1 MTPQDFIR
9 KWKTHAL
16 TERAAAQEHFLDL
29 CRLFD
34 HPTPAEDDPKGD
46 HFTFEKG
53 AAIAGGG
60 DGWADV
66 WKKGYFAWEY
76 KKRRRNLDEAMVQ
89 LTRYAAALEHPPLL
103 VVCDT
108 IRFQILTT
116 WTNLETKKY
125 SFELEDLADP
135 DKFNILRSVFHNPDA
150 LKPTRTR
157 AMITAEAAKK
167 FQSISDAL
175 QQRNPDREAVA
186 HFVNQL
192 VFCFFADSV
201 KLLPE
206 GLLKKLLLTAE
217 KRPQKSKDYFAKLFA
232 EMERGGEF
240 DLTEIAWFNGG
251 LFDGRAP
258 LGLEAAELGLLYSA
272 TSLDWSLI
280 DPTIFGTLFERFLDP
295 DKRAQIGA
303 HYTDPEKIMMIVDP
317 VVLRPLRARWAEEFS
332 KIQRIM
338 RPATEAAPAG
348 KAGQSAHDKKI
359 ASARVKAEALRDAF
373 IDGLTRLRVLDPACG
388 SGNFLYLAL
397 QGVKDIEYRAI
408 NDCETLDLGRPTTR
422 VGPEILHGIE
432 INPFAAELA
441 RTTIWIGDI
450 QWSIK
455 NAIYSRPQ
463 PILRKL
469 NSIERR
475 DAILNE
481 DGSEAEWPEADFIV
495 GNPPF
500 LGTKRMIEGF
510 GEAYTTALRTACDG
524 RVSPFSDLVCWW
536 FDKARAQIVANKAKS
551 AGLVATNSIRGGK
564 NRLVLDA
571 IVRDLKIFEA
581 WADEPWIN
589 EGASVRVSIVCFA
602 PRAPDQFEPR
612 LNGKTVD
619 DIHADLTAQSKG
631 NGANLTLAKRI
642 SENRSVSFVGTV
654 KAGQFDVDG
663 TLARA
668 WLREPLNP
676 NGKPNKDV
684 LRPWLN
690 TIDVVRR
697 HRDSWVIVF
706 AEDSSVTDAAL
717 YEGPFAYVKEH
728 VWPKRAE
735 VRRQSYRD
743 FWWIFAESG
752 LSGFPCMA

>member
-1 MTPQDFIR
+1 MTLTRSMTPQDFIR

-317 VVLRPLRARWAEEFS
+317 VVLRPLRARWAEEFA

-373 IDGLTRLRVLDPACG
+373 IDG
-388 SGNFLYLAL
+388 
-397 QGVKDIEYRAI
+397 
-408 NDCETLDLGRPTTR
+408 
-422 VGPEILHGIE
+422 
-432 INPFAAELA
+432 
-441 RTTIWIGDI
+441 
-450 QWSIK
+450 
-455 NAIYSRPQ
+455 
-463 PILRKL
+463 
-469 NSIERR
+469 
-475 DAILNE
+475 
-481 DGSEAEWPEADFIV
+481 
-495 GNPPF
+495 
-500 LGTKRMIEGF
+500 
-510 GEAYTTALRTACDG
+510 
-524 RVSPFSDLVCWW
+524 
-536 FDKARAQIVANKAKS
+536 
-551 AGLVATNSIRGGK
+551 
-564 NRLVLDA
+564 
-571 IVRDLKIFEA
+571 
-581 WADEPWIN
+581 
-589 EGASVRVSIVCFA
+589 
-602 PRAPDQFEPR
+602 
-612 LNGKTVD
+612 
-619 DIHADLTAQSKG
+619 
-631 NGANLTLAKRI
+631 
-642 SENRSVSFVGTV
+642 
-654 KAGQFDVDG
+654 
-663 TLARA
+663 
-668 WLREPLNP
+668 
-676 NGKPNKDV
+676 
-684 LRPWLN
+684 
-690 TIDVVRR
+690 
-697 HRDSWVIVF
+697 
-706 AEDSSVTDAAL
+706 
-717 YEGPFAYVKEH
+717 
-728 VWPKRAE
+728 
-735 VRRQSYRD
+735 
-743 FWWIFAESG
+743 
-752 LSGFPCMA
+752 